1 MAFKMKGWSAFTK
14 KGKNTEGPAAEEV
27 KKSKTTSLDWDT
39 GETVKRTVSQFGN
52 VEKEK
57 RTTHDGTYYTKTKT
71 KCNKTKTKSGR
82 TLKGVWR
89 DITGG
94 KKNKQAALETTK
106 APVDNTKADG
116 S

>member
-14 KGKNTEGPAAEEV
+14 KGKNTEGPPVEEV
-27 KKSKTTSLDWDT
+27 KKSKTTSIDWDT
-39 GETVKRTVSQFGN
+39 GETVKRTVRQFGN

-57 RTTHDGTYYTKTKT
+57 RTTHDGTYYTKTKR
-71 KCNKTKTKSGR
+71 KGDKTKTKSGR

-94 KKNKQAALETTK
+94 RRNQQAALETTK
-106 APVDNTKADG
+106 APVESTTKRK
-116 S
+116 